1 MVKFRLRTP
10 REIATS
16 LRARAKTEPRE
27 VEGYLDSHLEEWTT
41 LAEADPA
48 DAADILEEL
57 GEDAASDLLL
67 ELSNEGAAEVL
78 DELRSD
84 LAVDLVER
92 FTPQAAADI
101 LAALSPMEAA
111 DIIGHLDSE
120 QRNAVLEI
128 MSDDISST
136 VESLLQYPPDSAGGL
151 MTTKV
156 AALPVSTTAG
166 EAIEAVRKMH
176 EVLEDLSYVYIV
188 DDDRR
193 LLGVLSFRDLVFNAT
208 DVGLDEVMV
217 AHPVTVTPFTD
228 REEVAE
234 LTTRYNLFGLPV
246 VDTNDRLLGMVTTE
260 AVIDAV
266 QQEASEDFATAMGAG
281 RSETPY
287 SSIPQS
293 VRNRLP
299 WLALNLVLAL
309 GTLEA
314 ISRQSNI
321 ISDLPVLA
329 ALMPLVA
336 TLGGNAGA
344 QSLAVT
350 IRALA
355 TDDVPRSEVP
365 GILGRQLAIG
375 ALSGVVIGGLAF
387 AVSLMRADV
396 AVAAV
401 VGLAS
406 FTNLVVA
413 TSAGSGI
420 PLAFRSLGLDP
431 ALASNIFVT
440 LITDLAGFGGFLAMA
455 ALLLF

>member
-27 VEGYLDSHLEEWTT
+27 VEGYLDSHLDEWTT

-67 ELSNEGAAEVL
+67 ELTSEGAAEVL

-84 LAVDLVER
+84 LAVDIIER
-92 FTPQAAADI
+92 LSPEHSAQI

-111 DIIGHLDSE
+111 DIIGHLGAEHRD
-120 QRNAVLEI
+120 AVLEI
-128 MSDDISST
+128 MADDMSNT

-156 AALPVSTTAG
+156 AALPITTTAG

-176 EVLEDLSYVYIV
+176 EALEDLSYVYIV
-188 DDDRR
+188 DSDQR
-193 LLGVLSFRDLVFNAT
+193 LVGVLSFRDLVFNPSNAS
-208 DVGLDEVMV
+208 LEEVMV
-217 AHPVTVTPFTD
+217 AHPVTVTPYTD

-246 VDTNDRLLGMVTTE
+246 VETNGRLLGMVTTE

-281 RSETPY
+281 KTETPY

-293 VRNRLP
+293 VKHRLP

-314 ISRQSNI
+314 ISSQSDI
-321 ISDLPVLA
+321 IAQLPVLA

-355 TDDVPRSEVP
+355 TDDVPRSEIP

-375 ALSGVVIGGLAF
+375 AISGVVIGGLAF

-396 AVAAV
+396 TVAAV

-420 PLAFRSLGLDP
+420 PLVLRSLGLDP

-455 ALLLF
+455 AVLLF

>member
-1 MVKFRLRTP
+1 MKFRLRTP
-10 REIATS
+10 RDYATH
-16 LRARAKTEPRE
+16 LRERAKTEPRE
-27 VEGYLDSHLEEWTT
+27 VEVYLDSHLSEWSA

-57 GEDAASDLLL
+57 GEEAASDLLL
-67 ELSNEGAAEVL
+67 ELTSEGAAEVL

-84 LAVDLVER
+84 LAVDIVER
-92 FTPQAAADI
+92 LSAEDSAQI
-101 LAALSPMEAA
+101 LTSLSPMEAA
-111 DIIGHLDSE
+111 DIIGHLE
-120 QRNAVLEI
+120 QDHRDAVLAI
-128 MSDDISST
+128 MADEVSDS

-156 AALPVSTTAG
+156 AALPVSITAG
-166 EAIEAVRKMH
+166 EATEAVRRMH
-176 EVLEDLSYVYIV
+176 EELEDLSYVYIV
-188 DDDRR
+188 DDGHK
-193 LLGVLSFRDLVFNAT
+193 LLGVLSFRDLVFNAPE
-208 DVGLDEVMV
+208 VGLEEVMV
-217 AHPVTVTPFTD
+217 AHPVTVTPYMD

-246 VDTNDRLLGMVTTE
+246 VENNGRLLGMVTTE

-293 VRNRLP
+293 VRNRIP
-299 WLALNLVLAL
+299 WLAVNLMLAL

-314 ISRQSNI
+314 VRRQSGI
-321 ISDLPVLA
+321 IADLPVLA

-344 QSLAVT
+344 QSLAVI

-355 TDDVPRSEVP
+355 TDDVPRSEIS

-375 ALSGVVIGGLAF
+375 AISGLVIGTLAF
-387 AVSLMRADV
+387 GVSLTRADPSI
-396 AVAAV
+396 AVV

-406 FTNLVVA
+406 FANLVVA
-413 TSAGSGI
+413 TLAGSGI
-420 PLAFRSLGLDP
+420 PLVLRSVGLDP

-440 LITDLAGFGGFLAMA
+440 LITDLAGFGGFLLMA
-455 ALLLF
+455 SILLF